1 MQLPSHHPGLNCLL
15 GRPSGPLSTPSTW
28 GEKPAKP
35 SPQQQG
41 LCGSGAPASSCEG
54 PLQDQEL
61 HVHIPISSFQLS
73 LHLPV
78 GTDEDKDSGKLGG
91 ALRQW
96 LPTPVFL
103 PEEFHAQGSLVGC
116 SPWGYKRAGNDLATK
131 QLQQQDSL
139 QGHLEGCPVCYL
151 AALSLRDPAE
161 SG

>member
-1 MQLPSHHPGLNCLL
+1 MAETGPCQPSAAGALGHLLVGLTLVFRQQECPP
-15 GRPSGPLSTPSTW
+15 RPSAPEPRRSACPHPAPRAATSGHSLSSSSPRPVSASPGPRP
-28 GEKPAKP
+28 P
-35 SPQQQG
+35 
-41 LCGSGAPASSCEG
+41 GAPASSCEG

-116 SPWGYKRAGNDLATK
+116 SPWGRKVRHD
-131 QLQQQDSL
+131 
-139 QGHLEGCPVCYL
+139 
-151 AALSLRDPAE
+151 
-161 SG
+161 